1 MPQLKQRSNTMM
13 EITQSTNTPAPTG
26 TGRLNSKWKRILF
39 LCYYKPA
46 FLSKVENILSAAAG
60 HEGNG
65 LPSGNHE
72 YQVLA
77 ARADE
82 LCTEF
87 AERWG
92 LDVDLLRARIPSL
105 AKLAGL
111 SVPPPT
117 RNYAR
122 LAGLGMLAIPLALFL
137 LGIMAG
143 LVSLGFHLV
152 GGR

>member
-1 MPQLKQRSNTMM
+1 MM
-13 EITQSTNTPAPTG
+13 EITQSINTSASMEAG
-26 TGRLNSKWKRILF
+26 VLNRSWKSILF
-39 LCYYKPA
+39 YFHKRA
-46 FLSKVENILSAAAG
+46 FEHRLAGILSAAAG
-60 HEGNG
+60 HEDNSLPAGNY
-65 LPSGNHE
+65 E

-92 LDVDLLRARIPSL
+92 LDRDLLSARIPAL
-105 AKLAGL
+105 AKLAAMA
-111 SVPPPT
+111 VPPT
-117 RNYAR
+117 KKYGR
-122 LAGLGMLAIPLALFL
+122 LALLVIIASPLTLLL

-143 LVSLGFHLV
+143 LTSLGFHLV